1 MKRYRSL
8 AVLLLVALL
17 LGGLFGCQ
25 KAEAPQEEA
34 QPQAQE
40 ETGKLPD
47 LGGRK
52 ITVAV
57 ENAYPPFNF
66 IDPATGEGKGWDY
79 DAVREICKRLN
90 CVPEFKEAAWEG
102 IFDAMAAGEYDVL
115 ADGVTITEEREK
127 IVDFSIPYA
136 SVQQVIL
143 VRADEPTTSV
153 DDFIK
158 DAKKLVG
165 TQIGTT
171 NEIAAKKHFPEDRI
185 KSFEDFGAAILALLS
200 GDIDGVVID
209 NLAANGFMKENPD
222 ELRILGVLKTDK
234 PEQLG
239 FVFPPGS
246 ELKAAFDAAIQS
258 MIEDGTL
265 QKLNET
271 WGLMMP

>member
-8 AVLLLVALL
+8 AVFLLLALL
-17 LGGLFGCQ
+17 LGGLLVGCK
-25 KAEAPQEEA
+25 KAETETKPEGAQQEEA
-34 QPQAQE
+34 
-40 ETGKLPD
+40 GKLPD

-66 IDPATGEGKGWDY
+66 IDKKTGEPAGWDY

-153 DDFIK
+153 EDFIK
-158 DAKKLVG
+158 DEKKLVG
-165 TQIGTT
+165 TQLGTT
-171 NEIAAKKHFPEDRI
+171 NEIAAKKHFPEERI
-185 KSFEDFGAAILALLS
+185 KSFEDFGAAILALLA

-209 NLAANGFMKENPD
+209 NLAADGFMKEN
-222 ELRILGVLKTDK
+222 EGKLRILGILKTDK

-265 QKLNET
+265 QKLNEK

>member
-1 MKRYRSL
+1 MKMKRPL
-8 AVLLLVALL
+8 AVLLVLLALVA
-17 LGGLFGCQ
+17 GLAACQQ
-25 KAEAPQEEA
+25 KAAPTEEA
-34 QPQAQE
+34 AAPSE
-40 ETGKLPD
+40 EGKLPD
-47 LGGRK
+47 LGGRV

-57 ENAYPPFNF
+57 ENMYPPFNF
-66 IDPATGEGKGWDY
+66 IDPDTKEPKGWDY
-79 DAVREICKRLN
+79 DAVREICRRLN
-90 CVPEFKEAAWEG
+90 CKPEFKEAAWEG

-143 VRADEPTTSV
+143 VREDETAESV
-153 DDFIK
+153 EAFIQDEGK
-158 DAKKLVG
+158 IVG
-165 TQIGTT
+165 TQLGTT
-171 NEIAAKKHFPEDRI
+171 NEIAAKKHFPEERI
-185 KSFEDFGAAILALLS
+185 KLFDDFGAAILALLS

-209 NLAANGFMKENPD
+209 NLAANGFIEENPGK
-222 ELRILGVLKTDK
+222 LRILGVLPTDK

-265 QKLNET
+265 QKINEK